1 MNKRPGALPDLLRE
15 VLGSPLCVACGACV
29 GYCPY
34 VVAREDKV
42 ARVAECG
49 QAEGRCYRNCPR
61 SAGVHGDPLA
71 GDAGYAGPLGRFSA
85 ALMVRELRPG
95 TATSVEGG
103 AVTAASAAAEHETGQ
118 PAGAEAPG
126 GIRQHGGTVTALM
139 AYALRSG
146 LIDAAVLTRWSADH
160 ASGGD
165 HARASATAA
174 RAPQTFLAETPDAV
188 LTGGGSKFA
197 VAPTLAVVNE
207 AVKRGCRR
215 LGVVALPCQA
225 TALRKMLLTEAQEA
239 PAGLALIIG
248 LFCTWSLGQR
258 GWADLLARYVGDR
271 SVRKVDIPPP
281 PAQIMEVE
289 LTGGGRV
296 EIPLGEVR
304 DAVRDACRFC
314 TDMTSEN
321 ADLAVGLVEG
331 VEGWNTVL
339 VRTEVGRALL
349 VAAEEAGVVEVGPL
363 DPERLA
369 HLRGASLG
377 KKRRAV
383 AEASSSELRSPYVAQ
398 LRGYSEEVER
408 DAVSS

>member
-34 VVAREDKV
+34 VVARGDMV

-61 SAGVHGDPLA
+61 SAGVHGRPLA
-71 GDAGYAGPLGRFSA
+71 GDAGYAGPLGELSA
-85 ALMVRELRPG
+85 ALMVREARAA
-95 TATSVEGG
+95 TATSAAGG
-103 AVTAASAAAEHETGQ
+103 AANAVSAAVDHEVGQ
-118 PAGAEAPG
+118 TAGAEVAG
-126 GIRQHGGTVTALM
+126 GVRQHGGTVTALM
-139 AYALRSG
+139 EYALDSG
-146 LIDAAVLTRWSADH
+146 VIDAAVLTRWDAD
-160 ASGGD
+160 D
-165 HARASATAA
+165 PFC
-174 RAPQTFLAETPDAV
+174 APSTFLAETRDAV
-188 LTGGGSKFA
+188 LTAGGSKFA

-207 AVKRGCRR
+207 AVKRGYRR

-225 TALRKMLLTEAQEA
+225 TALRKMLLTETQEA
-239 PAGLALIIG
+239 PAGVALVIG

-289 LTGGGRV
+289 LIGGGRV
-296 EIPLGEVR
+296 EIPLDEVR

-349 VAAEEAGVVEVGPL
+349 VAAEEAGVVEVQPL

-383 AEASSSELRSPYVAQ
+383 AEASSSELQSPYVAQ